1 MSTSPIRPTATG
13 AVEARLRV
21 RYAETDQMG
30 VVYHANYLVWMEVG
44 RVEYCRASGMRYR
57 DLEAEGVLLAVV
69 EVHCRYLSPALYD
82 EEVIVSTGIEEA
94 TPRAVR
100 FVYRISSGDDGRLLA
115 EGSTKHVFCGR
126 DRKARKLPKEYQAMF
141 RVTAPRTAP

>member
-13 AVEARLRV
+13 PVEARLRV

-100 FVYRISSGDDGRLLA
+100 FAYRISSGDDGRLLA